1 MKTVNLLN
9 IYLCQVLFT
18 CYLTDFSRQRY
29 EITAF
34 VFVLQMRV
42 LSRSQINFPH
52 GPNFFFFF
60 TRIVIVKSD
69 WVEG

>member
-18 CYLTDFSRQRY
+18 YYLTDFSRQRF

-60 TRIVIVKSD
+60 SL
-69 WVEG
+69 EL